1 MNTVMPSHPFVE
13 IFSSQEVAA
22 AAGVFLL
29 AVIGLA
35 TMGVRWARTWVETQI
50 GALHSQVAEV
60 GDRAKGAREAAEQA
74 VDATTN
80 SHGTHIR
87 DDLDEVRDAVDT
99 ILKRMDA
106 AELARIEAR
115 DTRERRDRRAED
127 QIDGMRDDIRSLTA
141 SAERVHARL
150 DERVTALEAAR

>member
-1 MNTVMPSHPFVE
+1 MSTAMPSHPLVE
-13 IFSSQEVAA
+13 VFSSQEVAA

-35 TMGVRWARTWVETQI
+35 TMGVRWARAWVESQI

-87 DDLDEVRDAVDT
+87 DDLDEVRAAVDT

-106 AELARIEAR
+106 AELARIQER
-115 DTRERRDRRAED
+115 DTHERRDRRAED
-127 QIDGMRDDIRSLTA
+127 QIDGMRDDIRALTS
-141 SAERVHARL
+141 SAEHAHTRL
-150 DERVTALEAAR
+150 DERIAALETAR

>member
-1 MNTVMPSHPFVE
+1 MSTVMPSHPLVE
-13 IFSSQEVAA
+13 VFSSQEVAA

-35 TMGVRWARTWVETQI
+35 TMGVRWARAWVESQS

-60 GDRAKGAREAAEQA
+60 GAAEQA

-87 DDLDEVRDAVDT
+87 DDLDEVRAAVDT

-106 AELARIEAR
+106 AELARIQER

-127 QIDGMRDDIRSLTA
+127 QIDGMRDDIRALTA
-141 SAERVHARL
+141 SAEHAHTRL
-150 DERVTALEAAR
+150 DERIAALETAR

>member
-1 MNTVMPSHPFVE
+1 MSTVMPSHPIVE
-13 IFSSQEVAA
+13 VFSSQEVAA
-22 AAGVFLL
+22 ATGVFLL

-35 TMGVRWARTWVETQI
+35 TMGVRWARAWVETQI

-87 DDLDEVRDAVDT
+87 DDLD
-99 ILKRMDA
+99 
-106 AELARIEAR
+106 
-115 DTRERRDRRAED
+115 
-127 QIDGMRDDIRSLTA
+127 
-141 SAERVHARL
+141 
-150 DERVTALEAAR
+150 

>member
-1 MNTVMPSHPFVE
+1 MSTVMPSHPLVE
-13 IFSSQEVAA
+13 VFSSQEVAA

-35 TMGVRWARTWVETQI
+35 TMGVRWARAWVESQI

-87 DDLDEVRDAVDT
+87 DDLDEVRAAVDT

-106 AELARIEAR
+106 AELARIQER

-127 QIDGMRDDIRSLTA
+127 RIDGMRDDIRALTA
-141 SAERVHARL
+141 SAEHAHTRL
-150 DERVTALEAAR
+150 DERIAALETAR

>member
-13 IFSSQEVAA
+13 VFSSQEVAA
-22 AAGVFLL
+22 ATGVFLL

-35 TMGVRWARTWVETQI
+35 TMGVRWARAWVETQI

-106 AELARIEAR
+106 GSRSATLAKDGTAAPR
-115 DTRERRDRRAED
+115 TRSTGCA
-127 QIDGMRDDIRSLTA
+127 TT
-141 SAERVHARL
+141 SAA
-150 DERVTALEAAR
+150 

>member
-1 MNTVMPSHPFVE
+1 M
-13 IFSSQEVAA
+13 
-22 AAGVFLL
+22 
-29 AVIGLA
+29 
-35 TMGVRWARTWVETQI
+35 
-50 GALHSQVAEV
+50 
-60 GDRAKGAREAAEQA
+60 
-74 VDATTN
+74 DATTN

-99 ILKRMDA
+99 ILRRMDA
-106 AELARIEAR
+106 AELARIEER

-141 SAERVHARL
+141 SAERAHARL